1 MNIHNKLNV
10 NHSRILT
17 YLYIS
22 ISFYIYTYLSSKIKI
37 YIQLSIAGR
46 LSQDRR
52 GVAEVDLRRAPIL
65 EVRGAH
71 QVPRA
76 DDQRSHEAPETE
88 AVHQGPRGVRATAK
102 VLVEVLNDL
111 NGSDF
116 YEDHGSDDGKDETG
130 IGAFKL
136 GIWDDL

>member
-22 ISFYIYTYLSSKIKI
+22 ISFYIYTYLSAKIKI

-46 LSQDRR
+46 LSQYRR

-136 GIWDDL
+136 GI